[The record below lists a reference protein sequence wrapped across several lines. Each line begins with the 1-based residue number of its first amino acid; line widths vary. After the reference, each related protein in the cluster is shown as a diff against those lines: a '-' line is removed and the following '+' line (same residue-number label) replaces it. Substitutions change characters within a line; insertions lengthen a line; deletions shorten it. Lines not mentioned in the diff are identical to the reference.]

1 MNINAYVCVMLSL
14 LLISCGKTHLR
25 PDELRSYINDESNG
39 LMKIAKVEN
48 VSAQVSYHPTDL
60 IVFQQIPTNTHL
72 SQHDVEKS
80 RAQYI
85 PYLYFVLSLSNDG
98 NEAIHALN
106 SEAYGDVLQTL
117 SFSMSQYVSLTTA
130 SMDTIPVRDFMLNRT
145 FGMSSSTDLL
155 FAFSREKVINQ
166 EWIQF
171 NLNEFG
177 LGIGNQRF
185 RFNMKDIEAIPTIE
199 FPAVAA
205 TY

>member
-1 MNINAYVCVMLSL
+1 MNTNTYMCVMLSL
-14 LLISCGKTHLR
+14 LLISCGKTYLR
-25 PDELRSYINDESNG
+25 PDELQSYINDESNG
-39 LMKIAKVEN
+39 LMKIAKAEN
-48 VSAQVSYHPTDL
+48 VSAQVSYRPTDL
-60 IVFQQIPTNTHL
+60 IIFQEIHTNAHA

-80 RAQYI
+80 RAQYT
-85 PYLYFVLSLSNDG
+85 PYLYFVLSLSSDG
-98 NEAIHALN
+98 NEAIHVLN
-106 SEAYGDVLQTL
+106 SETYGDVLQTL
-117 SFSMSQYVSLTTA
+117 SFGMSQYVSLTTA

-155 FAFSREKVINQ
+155 FAFSREKAFNQ

-185 RFNMKDIEAIPTIE
+185 RFNMKDINAIPMIE